1 MLYCE
6 KKYLYTHMCNIDPSL
21 RILGD
26 KEQW

>member
-26 KEQW
+26 KEQ